1 MGKIEIRKS
10 QSFTYGEVSVALE
23 ILKFA
28 MRSNDLRVLA
38 HRPDFISLYRK
49 YSKMKE
55 KMMEMAEA
63 GKGELVP
70 EDGARHDSD
79 SGEDLDEE

>member
-49 YSKMKE
+49 FSRMKE
-55 KMMEMAEA
+55 KIAELAEA
-63 GKGELVP
+63 GKAEAEV
-70 EDGARHDSD
+70 EART
-79 SGEDLDEE
+79 GEDMDGED